1 MYVFFLSLQ
10 ILKINNCRF
19 MSFNKWKKN
28 IKPVARTL
36 RPVSYTQQDDSSD
49 SISYIGLV
57 S

>member
-1 MYVFFLSLQ
+1 MEKS
-10 ILKINNCRF
+10 
-19 MSFNKWKKN
+19 

-49 SISYIGLV
+49 SISYIGPV

>member
-1 MYVFFLSLQ
+1 M
-10 ILKINNCRF
+10 
-19 MSFNKWKKN
+19 KKKQN